1 MVNKEKFRSG
11 LSIVVS
17 GLTGS
22 TVDAC
27 SSVVNGVIDKGREII
42 DDIKIRIRKKEKT
55 SGKNE
60 NSDMEK

>member
-1 MVNKEKFRSG
+1 MINKEKFRSG

-27 SSVVNGVIDKGREII
+27 SSVVNGVLDKGKEII
-42 DDIKIRIRKKEKT
+42 DDIKIRIEKK
-55 SGKNE
+55 GKINDKGE
-60 NSDMEK
+60 DKETER

>member
-27 SSVVNGVIDKGREII
+27 SSVVNGVLDKGKEII
-42 DDIKIRIRKKEKT
+42 GDIKIRIKEREKISDKGENKKGER
-55 SGKNE
+55 
-60 NSDMEK
+60 